1 MQPYETPKQFREISP
16 TSDEAR
22 DAYFRLR
29 GKWHKET
36 LESVKAI
43 VKYQFEKPVR
53 KGICGFIFHG
63 EVGTGKT
70 MLAKA
75 LARALHVPL
84 YFIDGKDIARGLYG
98 QSEQQIGAIFEEA
111 KKRRGIVLIDDA
123 ESVFP
128 DREWIKGQSWHV
140 AQDNVFFHE
149 LDSLDSSKY
158 VVVLTTN
165 KYNLLDKAIKSRL
178 YPIEFPEPD
187 QEVLIEIA
195 KLRCEELHIESE
207 HERKIIAKI
216 QGNPNKFTDIREVEK
231 FIIQEYVRMLRKGG
245 NV

>member
-1 MQPYETPKQFREISP
+1 MQC
-16 TSDEAR
+16 
-22 DAYFRLR
+22 
-29 GKWHKET
+29 
-36 LESVKAI
+36 SV
-43 VKYQFEKPVR
+43 
-53 KGICGFIFHG
+53 
-63 EVGTGKT
+63 
-70 MLAKA
+70 
-75 LARALHVPL
+75 
-84 YFIDGKDIARGLYG
+84 
-98 QSEQQIGAIFEEA
+98 
-111 KKRRGIVLIDDA
+111 A

-149 LDSLDSSKY
+149 LDSLDASKY

-195 KLRCEELHIESE
+195 KLRCEELHIEGE